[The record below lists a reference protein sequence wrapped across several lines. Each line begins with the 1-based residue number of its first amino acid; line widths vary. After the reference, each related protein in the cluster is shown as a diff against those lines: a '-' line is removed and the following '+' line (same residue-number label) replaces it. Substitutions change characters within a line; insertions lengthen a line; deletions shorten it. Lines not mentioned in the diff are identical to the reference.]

1 MAVATIGRG
10 RYEVSTHSPFI
21 IQKENIMLR
30 KIAAGAALVLVT
42 SMAMADDAPHFYGG
56 ADLLTSRLRYETS
69 RESGYGLFAG
79 YQFNPTFGLEVG
91 SRSLVDIRRR
101 FSEPVPGWYRI
112 EMRQVAISGTA
123 AIPLTEKLKLFSRL
137 GYNRVTFRNSHS
149 FGMRHRDHYET
160 VLYGVGLK
168 YDFTPAIAG
177 RIELQKPAGY
187 MSTLSAGVSFSF

>member
-1 MAVATIGRG
+1 MAIDTIGRG
-10 RYEVSTHSPFI
+10 RYEVLTPSPFI
-21 IQKENIMLR
+21 IQRENNMLR
-30 KIAAGAALVLVT
+30 KIAAGVMLVLAT
-42 SMAMADDAPHFYGG
+42 SAAMADDAPYLYGG
-56 ADLLTSRLRYETS
+56 ADLLTSKLRYES
-69 RESGYGLFAG
+69 NRQSGYGVFAG
-79 YQFNPTFGLEVG
+79 YQFNPTFGVEVG

-101 FSEPVPGWYRI
+101 FSEPVSGWYRV

-137 GYNRVTFRNSHS
+137 GYNRVSSKNSHS
-149 FGMRHRDHYET
+149 FGMRRQDHYET

-187 MSTLSAGVSFSF
+187 MSTLSAGLSFRF